1 MQKVNK
7 YHIVVISGII
17 LLFMSCGEDFLT
29 KDPPGS
35 VFEGNTTNREGLESL
50 LIGAYAELDGI
61 SGDSPVLIESAGSN
75 WIYGDVYADNAYKGS
90 DPIDQPLIRQM
101 EQYNLNASNWYL
113 YYKWI
118 AVYDGISRCNDVIR
132 ITKLALNKGTI
143 EQEEAIQFY
152 AEARFLRAY
161 FHLEAIKMW
170 DFVPFVDEN
179 VSVESPYVEN
189 RPSGVD
195 NLPEEPRNL
204 YKGRA
209 YKYPALCLMGKIKW
223 FRGDHTTALEFF
235 NEVLASDM
243 FSLPENFHD
252 NFRPEGDNN
261 SESIFQCQASVNDN
275 FNGWN
280 GNMGDF
286 TNYPVN
292 IGFGFFQPSQ
302 NLVNAFKTTDGVIGG
317 IIPGLPY
324 LKTFNLDFNA
334 SGDDVKS
341 DADPPLNSEDPFSPD
356 TRPLDPRLDWSVG
369 RRGIPFLDW
378 GVHPGKDWIRD
389 KNFYF
394 GPYSPIKHL
403 YYMSSAGEYAD
414 GWGFRNANN
423 YSILRYADILLM
435 AADCEVE
442 IGSLDRA
449 RALVNE
455 VRGRMVDHPEYWVKD
470 EQDLNAANYVIA
482 RYPTGGISDPF
493 QSKEGAKEAVQFE
506 RRLELALEGHR
517 FWDLKKW
524 GIAKST
530 LDAYAER
537 ESDKIIYLHNVEFDH
552 KNVRFPIFQDV
563 IERSDFT
570 LKQIP
575 GY

>member
-1 MQKVNK
+1 
-7 YHIVVISGII
+7 
-17 LLFMSCGEDFLT
+17 
-29 KDPPGS
+29 
-35 VFEGNTTNREGLESL
+35 
-50 LIGAYAELDGI
+50 
-61 SGDSPVLIESAGSN
+61 
-75 WIYGDVYADNAYKGS
+75 
-90 DPIDQPLIRQM
+90 M
-101 EQYNLNASNWYL
+101 EQYNLDASNWYF

-132 ITKLALNKGTI
+132 ITELALNDKTI
-143 EQEEAIQFY
+143 ELEEAIQFY

-161 FHLEAIKMW
+161 YHLEAIKMW
-170 DFVPFVDEN
+170 DFIPYVDEN
-179 VSVESPYVEN
+179 VGVESPYIENTTADNVEN
-189 RPSGVD
+189 NAGNTPWGLLGGNGYIPWDKVEED
-195 NLPEEPRNL
+195 LQYAINNLPEDPRNGH
-204 YKGRA
+204 KGRA
-209 YKYPALCLMGKIKW
+209 YKYPALCLMGKVKW
-223 FRGDHTTALEFF
+223 FQGDHSTALDLF
-235 NEVLASDM
+235 NQVITSSK
-243 FSLPENFHD
+243 FSLTENFHD

-261 SESIFQCQASVNDN
+261 PESIFQCQASVNDN
-275 FNGWN
+275 FSGWN

-317 IIPGLPY
+317 ITAGLPY

-341 DADPPLNSEDPFSPD
+341 DADPPLNSEDPFTPD

-378 GVHPGKDWIRD
+378 GLHPGKDWIRD

-394 GPYSPIKHL
+394 GPYSSIKHL
-403 YYMSSAGEYAD
+403 YHISSAGAYAD
-414 GWGFRNANN
+414 GWGIRNANN
-423 YSILRYADILLM
+423 YSIIRYADILLM

-442 IGSLDRA
+442 VGSLDRA

-455 VRGRMVDHPEYWVKD
+455 VRGRMADHPEFWVKD
-470 EQDLNAANYVIA
+470 ELDLNAANYVIA

-493 QSKEGAKEAVQFE
+493 QSKEGANEGIQFE

-537 ESDKIIYLHNVEFDH
+537 EGDKIIYLQNVEFNH

-563 IERSDFT
+563 IDRSDNT